1 MTDEGLA
8 YYVNTETQETQWD
21 KPDELKT
28 EEELAD
34 NGEWLWIPDTTQVFV
49 PAKVVPD
56 KKKKKKSKKKKTGKV
71 VVETEEGKK
80 KRVDLAKC
88 RPFQRSALSR
98 VVEDLTLLDDMSS
111 QLILYNLK
119 KRFEK
124 KNIYTNVGNILIS
137 INPYEY
143 FPIYTKEIINKY
155 INRPLGKD
163 MPPHVYNISHDAYY
177 GLTAFNELQSI
188 IISGESGAGKTEAT
202 KQCLQYL
209 AAIAG
214 SVDSVEKKILQANP
228 ILEAFGN
235 AKTIR
240 NDNSSRF
247 GKYIEVYFKDRR
259 IVGSA
264 TRNYLLEKIRV
275 VQPAASERNFHIF
288 YQLVK
293 ASPSKVRKKLH
304 LTSDCMDY
312 KFLGGAPD
320 CDTLD
325 DKKDF
330 KELQEAFIL
339 WNLLRKKSMVYL
351 VWWLR

>member
-1 MTDEGLA
+1 MRFCFDCSCPPQESTWDEPPGFKGDGSLAPDVGDPFEDSDENDTAAVAEAGLDDDDDDEEEEEEEFSGKIKRVVSTARAGIARDKWWEKTEEKETFAVWQECMTDEGLA
-8 YYVNTETQETQWD
+8 YYVGHLLYVPTLSRFTLSCAQVNTETQETQWD

-177 GLTAFNELQSI
+177 GLTAFGELQSI

-228 ILEAFGN
+228 ILE
-235 AKTIR
+235 
-240 NDNSSRF
+240 
-247 GKYIEVYFKDRR
+247 V
-259 IVGSA
+259 
-264 TRNYLLEKIRV
+264 
-275 VQPAASERNFHIF
+275 P
-288 YQLVK
+288 
-293 ASPSKVRKKLH
+293 
-304 LTSDCMDY
+304 
-312 KFLGGAPD
+312 
-320 CDTLD
+320 
-325 DKKDF
+325 
-330 KELQEAFIL
+330 
-339 WNLLRKKSMVYL
+339 
-351 VWWLR
+351 